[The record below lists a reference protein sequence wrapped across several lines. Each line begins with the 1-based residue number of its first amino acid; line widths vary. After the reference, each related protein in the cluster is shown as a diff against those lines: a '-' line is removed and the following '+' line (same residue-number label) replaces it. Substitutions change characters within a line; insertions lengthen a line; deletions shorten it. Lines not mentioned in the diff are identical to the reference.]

1 MPAWTRSIFRSNGW
15 KARHNFTSFFMS
27 PFKRRVLCAS
37 LFFLLTGSVIL
48 FQPATSC
55 GVPFF
60 SKETE
65 LAMGQQGDREVI
77 AQFGLYPDKS
87 LQLYVNEIG
96 QKLVFNLSDREFS
109 SYFFK
114 VVDSSDINA
123 FALPGGYIYVTRGI
137 LAIINNEAELAGI
150 LGHEIGHVT
159 QHHAAKQI
167 VRAIGAQILAIG
179 GAIANP
185 KNAGEWLVVSSQM
198 FNQINLGYGRDAE
211 LESDAHG
218 LLSAYQAGYDPRSMV
233 DFLTNLRQH
242 EMMTGQSYHSFQATH
257 PETKERIIKTGSLS
271 QSIINRSD
279 REVIKNRRVYLNHI
293 KGMAFGGKSNQ
304 KDRRNFKKKHIDVY
318 EVQPGDTFASIALKE
333 LGDEKE
339 DLMIAILNGMRLKD
353 TLQVGQ
359 FLKLIRPGPHPRD
372 KMLQIR
378 PAEKSTQ

>member
-15 KARHNFTSFFMS
+15 KARHDFMS
-27 PFKRRVLCAS
+27 SFKRGVLCAS
-37 LFFLLTGSVIL
+37 VFFLLTGLVIL
-48 FQPATSC
+48 FQPSISC
-55 GVPFF
+55 AVPFI

-65 LAMGQQGDREVI
+65 LAMGQQADREVI

-87 LQLYVNEIG
+87 LQLYVNDIG
-96 QKLVFNLSDREFS
+96 QKLVSNLSDREFNR
-109 SYFFK
+109 YFFK

-167 VRAIGAQILAIG
+167 VRTIGAQILAIG

-233 DFLTNLRQH
+233 KFLTNLRQH
-242 EMMTGQSYHSFQATH
+242 EMMTGQAYHSFQATH
-257 PETKERIIKTGSLS
+257 PETKERIIKTSSLS
-271 QSIINRSD
+271 QAIINRSD
-279 REVIKNRRVYLNHI
+279 RKVIQNRKVYLDHV

-353 TLQVGQ
+353 TLQPGQ
-359 FLKLIRPGPHPRD
+359 FLKLVRPGLYPRD
-372 KMLQIR
+372 KTLQIQ
-378 PAEKSTQ
+378 PDEKSTQ

>member
-1 MPAWTRSIFRSNGW
+1 MYIIVVGCSEVGYHLT
-15 KARHNFTSFFMS
+15 KA
-27 PFKRRVLCAS
+27 LLAS
-37 LFFLLTGSVIL
+37 GHEVVVIEKDHDRYQLLNDELGSV
-48 FQPATSC
+48 
-55 GVPFF
+55 
-60 SKETE
+60 
-65 LAMGQQGDREVI
+65 
-77 AQFGLYPDKS
+77 
-87 LQLYVNEIG
+87 
-96 QKLVFNLSDREFS
+96 
-109 SYFFK
+109 
-114 VVDSSDINA
+114 A
-123 FALPGGYIYVTRGI
+123 FAGDGTDERTLRR
-137 LAIINNEAELAGI
+137 AGI
-150 LGHEIGHVT
+150 T
-159 QHHAAKQI
+159 
-167 VRAIGAQILAIG
+167 RAVGAQILAIG

-353 TLQVGQ
+353 TLQAGQ

-372 KMLQIR
+372 KTLQIR
-378 PAEKSTQ
+378 PDEKSTE